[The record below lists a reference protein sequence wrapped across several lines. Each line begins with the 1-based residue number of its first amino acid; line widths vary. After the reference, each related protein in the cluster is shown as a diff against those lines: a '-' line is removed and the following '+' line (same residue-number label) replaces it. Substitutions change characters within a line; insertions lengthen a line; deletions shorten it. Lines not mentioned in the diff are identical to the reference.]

1 MRTLLDIIV
10 NTFRINP
17 FSKKLIYISE
27 ISTSKLCRV
36 RIFDVEE
43 EKCFEQKILLRIIT
57 SLEGI
62 SQINMNN
69 CLYLCGSNDEASNS
83 VGSYLLKIDISIS
96 PLQPIILIN
105 SIFSHNFPSL
115 INYLNDYLI
124 VVGGKNQIQCEC
136 YQLSNTKWKQLPTL
150 PDDRYK
156 ATLFCDEQNDNIYLF
171 GGYNSSGKCNSK
183 SILRLNMKT
192 CSIWEL
198 IVVKENENFL
208 ARNSS
213 ICFMFEGTDKI
224 FICGGKDNN
233 DKDTEYIIEYDSNRK
248 TIKKIEKSLKKVS
261 NFEEQ
266 GYVDLNKLHFAFFD
280 KDNFVHTIS
289 RNSFRM
295 SIIKFDDFCQI
306 SSNP

>member
-1 MRTLLDIIV
+1 M
-10 NTFRINP
+10 
-17 FSKKLIYISE
+17 
-27 ISTSKLCRV
+27 
-36 RIFDVEE
+36 
-43 EKCFEQKILLRIIT
+43 
-57 SLEGI
+57 
-62 SQINMNN
+62 
-69 CLYLCGSNDEASNS
+69 S
-83 VGSYLLKIDISIS
+83 VSPLKSDSFKFPACVLKIIALFCASK
-96 PLQPIILIN
+96 N
-105 SIFSHNFPSL
+105 SSAAFIVLALALLYFPSL

-233 DKDTEYIIEYDSNRK
+233 DKDTEYIIE
-248 TIKKIEKSLKKVS
+248 
-261 NFEEQ
+261 
-266 GYVDLNKLHFAFFD
+266 
-280 KDNFVHTIS
+280 
-289 RNSFRM
+289 
-295 SIIKFDDFCQI
+295 
-306 SSNP
+306 